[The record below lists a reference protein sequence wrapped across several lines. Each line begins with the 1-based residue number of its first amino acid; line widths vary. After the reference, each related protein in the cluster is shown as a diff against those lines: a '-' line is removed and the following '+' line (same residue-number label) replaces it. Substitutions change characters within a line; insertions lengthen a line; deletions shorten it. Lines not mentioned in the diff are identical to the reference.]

1 MMGSDRLKKKYPNGL
16 AILAATLRDT
26 FSRGDK
32 NNHPVELWDDEM
44 LKMQWDYLSNM
55 LKALRHGSSV
65 DKVIATHRAQDGIL
79 PDQVLRGDAK
89 KIRQHLQRIERE
101 AEQAFSVLTMRL
113 KNPKTREAM
122 LIRLRTWRDAV
133 EQPGSSPEK
142 AGKYLFDAMDDTHM
156 DMPSDGVTRGIL
168 KAYERAEFQ
177 QTDESEWP
185 LARGIANGAT
195 TSSEWVYELA
205 PQDVGEAREQLLPA
219 PDIDKKTA
227 TAMARYAESLG
238 DRDSDLMI
246 KAMAKFAERAK
257 NPRDQVI
264 ISIDE
269 LCEALGYT
277 RNNSGTGGG
286 ASFRLED
293 KATVRAR
300 FEQLQAGYLTIYGA
314 GKFPGGR
321 RSVDVESRVLTIHD
335 RAGQADIDG
344 RVPEWTKVTVGFGD
358 AWSVPLF
365 DKKGRLTALLQEKTL
380 AYDPIKQR
388 LEKRIGKRLG
398 WYWRMNRNAQATAAR
413 TVAQWIRDD
422 VGDEPETY
430 DRRQAERFEQAL
442 DTLRRDGQ
450 IGAWGYTGHQER
462 IDRADGKQTR
472 GWLERWLEREVI
484 VEMPESLRMAYLER
498 QPARKQAPA
507 APALPAPAAAPA
519 GAKFGEAF
527 REFRLA
533 RGISGLQAS
542 KEVGIHN
549 TTLSQ
554 IETGRREPSDKHRQ
568 AMSGWM
574 RDLTNRPD
582 KLAERYANTAD
593 GRQPSTH

>member
-1 MMGSDRLKKKYPNGL
+1 MTVSVETLKRAYPSGIAVIARFLQDSLARGDGINHPLEQWDDAMIDRVGV
-16 AILAATLRDT
+16 AVRSTLRDLR
-26 FSRGDK
+26 SRYTADHLAEKAKQAGEITDA
-32 NNHPVELWDDEM
+32 DE
-44 LKMQWDYLSNM
+44 
-55 LKALRHGSSV
+55 
-65 DKVIATHRAQDGIL
+65 TRAQ
-79 PDQVLRGDAK
+79 AK
-89 KIRQHLQRIERE
+89 QIRQYIKGLETESER
-101 AEQAFSVLTMRL
+101 FFLVLAKRL
-113 KNPKTREAM
+113 KSPRTREAM
-122 LIRLRTWRDAV
+122 LVRLRTWRDAV
-133 EQPGSSPEK
+133 STPGIHS
-142 AGKYLFDAMDDTHM
+142 AVAAKYLLDVMDDHHI
-156 DMPSDGVTRGIL
+156 DMPSDSITRGIL

-177 QTDESEWP
+177 QTDEGEWP
-185 LARGIANGAT
+185 VARGIANSAT
-195 TSSEWVYELA
+195 ASSEWVYEIA
-205 PQDVGEAREQLLPA
+205 PQDVGVAREQLLPA

-257 NPRDQVI
+257 NPRDRVV

-277 RNNSGTGGG
+277 RITSGTGGG
-286 ASFRLED
+286 ASFRPED

-321 RSVDVESRVLTIHD
+321 RNVDIESRVLTIHD

-344 RVPEWTKVTVGFGD
+344 RIPEWTKVTVGFGD

-398 WYWRMNRNAQATAAR
+398 WYWRMNRDAQATAAR

-422 VGDEPETY
+422 VGDDPDSY

-442 DTLRRDGQ
+442 DTLVRDGQ

-462 IDRADGKQTR
+462 IDRADGKQAR

-507 APALPAPAAAPA
+507 APALPAPAATPT

-542 KEVGIHN
+542 KEVSIHN

-554 IETGRREPSDKHRQ
+554 IETGKREPSDKHRR
-568 AMSGWM
+568 AMDAWM
-574 RDLTNRPD
+574 RELNNRPD
-582 KLAERYANTAD
+582 KLAERYADAAD
-593 GRQPSTH
+593 KR